1 MINEFTV
8 KESSRNLFAQI
19 NYIKND
25 NDLRKASKDFIE
37 FINSRN
43 VKELLEPTCPEI
55 KEETFAKK
63 KKINIINEFSSA
75 NFHDEQDVKNLFNEE
90 V

>member
-1 MINEFTV
+1 M
-8 KESSRNLFAQI
+8 
-19 NYIKND
+19 
-25 NDLRKASKDFIE
+25 
-37 FINSRN
+37 
-43 VKELLEPTCPEI
+43 KELLEPTCPEI

-75 NFHDEQDVKNLFNEE
+75 NFHDEQDVKNIFNEE